1 MHPIRAIRILSFF
14 AGLLLASLAFAEVRA
29 PRPAPP
35 PAPVGSPSQ
44 PAAPLDVAAEAAQLR
59 AALQEEVP
67 HLIIDRPKGGQEW
80 IARTRAEIAASGLTI
95 GRPQLLVVVDRNPRV
110 QQMRLILAQPQGEWD
125 DLGGT
130 KVSTGRPGRHDY
142 FLTPA
147 GVFLHTHA
155 ILDWRAEGTFNAH
168 HVRGLGENG
177 MRVWDFGWQRA
188 VRGWRSATKVSKMR
202 LLLHATDP
210 ETLERRLGRT
220 ASKGCIRIP
229 EAMNLFL
236 DRHGVL
242 DADYEEAARHN
253 PRFQKVLLS
262 DRTPTPLAGSA
273 LVVIDSSEPR

>member
-1 MHPIRAIRILSFF
+1 MIDTCLVRVIRLL
-14 AGLLLASLAFAEVRA
+14 GLLTGLMGAPLAFAEARA
-29 PRPAPP
+29 PHAAPP
-35 PAPVGSPSQ
+35 SDLPQA
-44 PAAPLDVAAEAAQLR
+44 PAAIDVNAELSQLR
-59 AALQEEVP
+59 SAIADEVP
-67 HLIIDRPKGGQEW
+67 HWIVNRPKEKQEW
-80 IARTRAEIAASGLTI
+80 ITRAWAAVNAGGRAI
-95 GRPQLLVVVDRNPRV
+95 DRPQLLVVVDRNPKV

-130 KVSTGRPGRHDY
+130 KVSTGQPGRRDH
-142 FLTPA
+142 FLTPT
-147 GVFLHTHA
+147 GVFRHTDA

-168 HVRGLGENG
+168 HIRGLGESG

-188 VRGWRSATKVSKMR
+188 VRGWRSAKKVSKMR

-253 PRFQKVLLS
+253 PQFQKVLLP
-262 DRTPTPLAGSA
+262 DRTPTPLAGNA